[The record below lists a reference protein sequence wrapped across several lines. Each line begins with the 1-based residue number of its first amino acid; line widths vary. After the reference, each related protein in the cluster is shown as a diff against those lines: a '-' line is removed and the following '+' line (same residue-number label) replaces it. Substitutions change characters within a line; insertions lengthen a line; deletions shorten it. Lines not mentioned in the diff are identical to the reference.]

1 LGRILLAAVVFVAL
15 VASGGCPPPQPI
27 EVTVSSGQSNR
38 PTTREEI
45 VTQARR
51 EGELNW
57 YTSLPDDDARQI
69 AKAFTEQF
77 PFIVCRTVR
86 SGTFEIVRRIQS
98 EVARGEVEADV
109 LHVLD
114 PGVFVSLHQAG
125 QLYRYQSTQAKY
137 LPPELRAAEAWNACR
152 VVVTVIAL
160 RKDSPLKITK
170 WSDLTTLPSSMRVGV
185 KDAATSGSAYTTY
198 YLLRE
203 KYGYSFWYSIAERD
217 PRVFRSEDEML
228 TALERGEVDVL
239 AGVMADTLLIDKRA
253 RIVWPADGV
262 PVVLGPVGILAG
274 APHPNAAKL
283 FVDFLLSRT
292 GQELIR
298 SVTGAY
304 PARPGLAP
312 PEGLRPLS
320 EISTLQSRAPWDLY
334 TGLRDYLQSEYNEI
348 FRSSSE

>member
-1 LGRILLAAVVFVAL
+1 
-15 VASGGCPPPQPI
+15 
-27 EVTVSSGQSNR
+27 
-38 PTTREEI
+38 
-45 VTQARR
+45 
-51 EGELNW
+51 
-57 YTSLPDDDARQI
+57 
-69 AKAFTEQF
+69 
-77 PFIVCRTVR
+77 
-86 SGTFEIVRRIQS
+86 
-98 EVARGEVEADV
+98 
-109 LHVLD
+109 
-114 PGVFVSLHQAG
+114 
-125 QLYRYQSTQAKY
+125 
-137 LPPELRAAEAWNACR
+137 
-152 VVVTVIAL
+152 
-160 RKDSPLKITK
+160 
-170 WSDLTTLPSSMRVGV
+170 
-185 KDAATSGSAYTTY
+185 
-198 YLLRE
+198 
-203 KYGYSFWYSIAERD
+203 SFWYSIAERD